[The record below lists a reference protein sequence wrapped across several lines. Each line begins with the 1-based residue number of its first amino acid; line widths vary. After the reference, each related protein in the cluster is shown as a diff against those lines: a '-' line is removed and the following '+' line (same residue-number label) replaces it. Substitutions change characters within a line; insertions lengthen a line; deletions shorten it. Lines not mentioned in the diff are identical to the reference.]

1 MSDTLVF
8 GLTMLVVGMGGTL
21 LTLMLMA
28 VIIRGITAV
37 FPVEKPEDAGEGG
50 KEKP

>member
-1 MSDTLVF
+1 MNDTLVF

-28 VIIRGITAV
+28 VIIRALTAV
-37 FPVEKPEDAGEGG
+37 FPVEKAPDGGDG
-50 KEKP
+50 KEKS

>member
-21 LTLMLMA
+21 LTLFFMVG
-28 VIIRGITAV
+28 VIRAITAI
-37 FPVEKPEDAGEGG
+37 FPVEKPADHGDG
-50 KEKP
+50 KEKHS